1 MAIIPFLALV
11 RKDLQL
17 FFSDRRAVIVAFA
30 VPIAIGA
37 FIGAITDASSR
48 PAEAP
53 RVKIAI
59 ADQDG
64 SVISKAVVAG
74 AQADDNL
81 ALTVTTADEAKSQVR
96 KGTTSVAVV
105 LPKDFGERAAR
116 SMFRSDGKPEL
127 SVFFD
132 PSRTI
137 EVGMVRG
144 ILTQHV
150 MQAVSQAVFS
160 GESGGRFVDN
170 QLAELESSGMPADQ
184 RQRLRVMLLGL
195 QTYYRSSRA
204 SGTGGGGATFTMPY
218 TVHQEAMTSR
228 SNVPYN
234 GYAHAFA
241 GMGIQFLLFSALNL
255 GIEMLVERQRG
266 LWARLRSAPVSRF
279 LFMSAK
285 MMSITLVSLMTL
297 LVSFAF
303 AMAVFHVRIE
313 GSYVGFLSVA
323 IACSMMAAGF
333 GLLVASVGNTPAT
346 ARGVSTLAT
355 LLMVMLGGAWI
366 PTFVFPKWL
375 QQLTVIVP
383 VRWAVDGLDATT
395 WRGLGLSSAIVPTLA
410 LLGFAAAFTLISLAR
425 FRWEET

>member
-1 MAIIPFLALV
+1 MALIPFVALV

-30 VPIAIGA
+30 VPIAIGS
-37 FIGAITDASSR
+37 FIGTITGGAGR
-48 PAEAP
+48 NAEAP

-59 ADQDG
+59 VDEDG
-64 SVISKAVVAG
+64 STVSKSIVAG
-74 AQADDNL
+74 AQADSNL
-81 ALTVTTADEAKSQVR
+81 AVTVTTAEGAKSAVR
-96 KGTTSVAVV
+96 KGEQSVAVIV
-105 LPKDFGERAAR
+105 PREFGARATR

-127 SVFFD
+127 DVFFD
-132 PSRTI
+132 PSRTV

-150 MQAVSQAVFS
+150 MQAVSQAVFN
-160 GESGGRFVDN
+160 GESSGRLVDE
-170 QLAELESSGMPADQ
+170 QLAELEQSGMPADQ
-184 RQRLRVMLLGL
+184 KQRLRVMLLGM
-195 QTYYRSSRA
+195 QTFYRSSA
-204 SGTGGGGATFTMPY
+204 PAGAAGGGGGFTMPY
-218 TVHQEAMTSR
+218 TVRQEAMTSS

-234 GYAHAFA
+234 SFAHAFA

-266 LWARLRSAPVSRF
+266 LWARLRSAPVSKW
-279 LFMSAK
+279 LFISAK
-285 MMSITLVSLMTL
+285 MTSITIVSLMTL
-297 LVSFAF
+297 LVSFGF

-313 GSYVGFLSVA
+313 GSYVGFLLVA
-323 IACSMMAAGF
+323 IACSTMAAGF

-375 QQLTVIVP
+375 QQVTVAIP

-395 WRGLGLSSAIVPTLA
+395 WRGLGLTSAFVPTLA
-410 LLGFAAAFTLISLAR
+410 LLGFTAAFTLISLAR
-425 FRWEET
+425 FRWEEG